1 MSKLATPQLPPQK
14 EADITRG
21 IRQLLLQLGA
31 VAVKFWGGPCTARGV
46 SDLLVCYQGRF
57 IAIEVKRPGG
67 RVSPEQ
73 ERFLERVR
81 AAGGIGLVAYG
92 VDDVIDGLEVRDRFL
107 F

>member
-1 MSKLATPQLPPQK
+1 MNKISAKMTPT
-14 EADITRG
+14 ETEITRS
-21 IRQLLLQLGA
+21 IRQLLKGLGA
-31 VAVKFWGGPCTARGV
+31 VAVKFWGGPMTERGV

-57 IAIEVKRPGG
+57 LAIEVKRPGG
-67 RVSPEQ
+67 KVSPEQ

-92 VDDVIDGLEVRDRFL
+92 IDDVIDGLGVRDRFL